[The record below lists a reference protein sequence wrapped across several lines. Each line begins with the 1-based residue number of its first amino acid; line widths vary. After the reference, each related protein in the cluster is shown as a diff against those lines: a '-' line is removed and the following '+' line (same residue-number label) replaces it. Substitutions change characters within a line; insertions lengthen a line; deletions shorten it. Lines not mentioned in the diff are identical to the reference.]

1 MSIAIGNT
9 MIAAAAGAVIAL
21 YVNASHGQGGPA
33 LPNPLPANPALP
45 NPLPANPALP
55 NPLPANPA
63 EPNPLPRAPGF
74 TPGTPPIER
83 QFYPG
88 TFSSPYV
95 RHFVYYCP
103 YYAQY
108 YPYASVCPGGW
119 RAVPTR

>member
-1 MSIAIGNT
+1 MSIAIGNA

-45 NPLPANPALP
+45 NPLPANPA
-55 NPLPANPA
+55 
-63 EPNPLPRAPGF
+63 EPNPLPR
-74 TPGTPPIER
+74 TPESMSGAPPIQR
-83 QFYPG
+83 QLYPG

-95 RHFVYYCP
+95 RHFLYYCP